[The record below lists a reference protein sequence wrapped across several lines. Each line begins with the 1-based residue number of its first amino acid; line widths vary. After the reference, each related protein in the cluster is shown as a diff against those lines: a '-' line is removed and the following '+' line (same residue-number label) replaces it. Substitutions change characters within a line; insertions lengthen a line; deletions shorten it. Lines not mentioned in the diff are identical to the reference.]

1 MNVTTTGLTKAAG
14 LAAAAAGAIF
24 IAVQVNHPATDAY
37 LTETDEWVAR
47 CSAKAVMGALALAGI
62 TGIYL
67 SQVRRMKVLGLVG
80 YLTFAVGYLTLF
92 ATQMM
97 AVFFLPALTGRAS
110 RFVADV
116 VVAADGGK
124 PTGDIGHIQVLFNI
138 TGACYMLG
146 GLLFGIAIFRAGVL
160 SRWAAA
166 LLAVATVATAS
177 LAILPEAFNRPMAVP
192 TGIAFIG
199 LGLSLWRA
207 TGAANDVTEESARR
221 PAGTAAAR

>member
-1 MNVTTTGLTKAAG
+1 MTVTTTGLTKAAG
-14 LAAAAAGAIF
+14 LAAATAGAIF
-24 IAVQVNHPATDAY
+24 IAVQVNHPATDTY
-37 LTETDEWVAR
+37 LTDTHEWVAR

-92 ATQMM
+92 ATQIM
-97 AVFFLPALTGRAS
+97 AVFFLPALTDRAP

-116 VVAADGGK
+116 VVAADGGN

-138 TGACYMLG
+138 TGVGYMLG

-160 SRWAAA
+160 ARWAAA
-166 LLAVATVATAS
+166 LLAVATAATAS
-177 LAILPEAFNRPMAVP
+177 LAVLPEAFNRPMAVP

-199 LGLSLWRA
+199 LGLSLWRT
-207 TGAANDVTEESARR
+207 TGAAEGVADESTRH
-221 PAGTAAAR
+221 PAETVPTR